1 MCVTY
6 LCIRRT
12 VQILIYSCEC
22 MASVQRVEDGTCWEA
37 SFISTQLSLLFTMV

>member
-22 MASVQRVEDGTCWEA
+22 MASVQKVEDRACWDT
-37 SFISTQLSLLFTMV
+37 SFISIQLSLLFTIK